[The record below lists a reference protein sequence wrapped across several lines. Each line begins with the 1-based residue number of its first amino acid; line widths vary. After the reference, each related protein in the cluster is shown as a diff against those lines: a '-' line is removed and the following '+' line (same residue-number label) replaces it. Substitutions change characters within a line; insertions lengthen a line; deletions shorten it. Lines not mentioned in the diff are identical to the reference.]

1 METNNKSKY
10 EIYRDWCRSRELPC
24 FVPPSG
30 KCFAC
35 RRDVFEDTE
44 HTAGYPETG
53 EFITG
58 CPHCHRTFCD

>member
-1 METNNKSKY
+1 MTNEEKY
-10 EIYRDWCRSRELPC
+10 KKYSEWCRSKNLPN

-30 KCFAC
+30 KCFSC
-35 RRDVFEDTE
+35 HQPVFEETE
-44 HTAGYPETG
+44 HTAGYPEEG